1 MVSIRWAEEMKITKA
16 RLLQIIR
23 EEVELHE
30 KYVDENVLE
39 LDEETLEELSKEE
52 GEQAIEDEVAADKKA
67 GNLPSKRED
76 KLLDPKKP
84 VDGTKAK

>member
-1 MVSIRWAEEMKITKA
+1 MKITKA

-23 EEVELHE
+23 EEVELRE
-30 KYVDENVLE
+30 KYVEENVLE
-39 LDEETLEELSKEE
+39 LDEDALEELSKEE
-52 GEQAIEDEVAADKKA
+52 GEKAIDKEVAADEKA
-67 GNLPSKRED
+67 GKLPSTRED

>member
-39 LDEETLEELSKEE
+39 LDEDALEELSKEE
-52 GEQAIEDEVAADKKA
+52 GKQAIDKEVAADEEA
-67 GNLPSKRED
+67 GNLPSKKRRQTFRSQ
-76 KLLDPKKP
+76 K
-84 VDGTKAK
+84 TS

>member
-1 MVSIRWAEEMKITKA
+1 MVSIRWVEEMKITKA

-23 EEVELHE
+23 EEVELRE
-30 KYVDENVLE
+30 KYVEENVLE

-52 GEQAIEDEVAADKKA
+52 GEKAIDKEVAADKKV
-67 GNLPSKRED
+67 GTLPSTIED